1 MIILDTN
8 VLSELMKTEPNER
21 VLSWLRHKPRS
32 TLFITTITQAEVYFG
47 IGLLPVGKRRQQ
59 LETTIEQ
66 TFEVDFQG
74 RILPF
79 DSLAARRYGQIASV
93 RRQKGLPIST
103 ADAQIAAIASIH
115 DAIFATRNTSDF
127 LECGLQLLN
136 PWDPN
141 HHVTE

>member
-8 VLSELMKTEPNER
+8 VLSELMKLEPNEQ
-21 VLSWLRHKPRS
+21 VLSWLRPKPRS
-32 TLFITTITQAEVYFG
+32 TVFITTITQAEVYFG

-66 TFEVDFQG
+66 TFEIDFQG

-79 DSLAARRYGQIASV
+79 DSRAARCYGQIASN
-93 RRQKGLPIST
+93 RRQRGQPIST
-103 ADAQIAAIASIH
+103 ADAQIAAIASVH
-115 DAIFATRNTSDF
+115 HGVLATRNTSDF

-141 HHVTE
+141 HQAL